1 MNQQFQIFHDFENFN
16 NNYVFNLFPYTK
28 IFEPEYTKE
37 NQTPKFFQEKNDLLN
52 QKFNSE
58 FIINDSSPLG
68 SANETTPS
76 QAKNNTFINSPII
89 DDSSQEKT
97 KNTPLF
103 QIDEIEN
110 SKELGDR
117 LLMNRLSARKSRLK
131 KKQYIKNME
140 EEIARLK
147 NQMVLNQNI
156 NVNSNNFFNLNL
168 KEENSSKKNELFLIK
183 INLLEKQEKE
193 VKNVGQKKSQNIMNQ
208 YESFQKTIL
217 REMLVKQIHF
227 FIPLRYQIY
236 GEKFIKLIEI
246 YEDDSITVIIK
257 KVEEN
262 LEKIKNYMNIVP
274 KNRIK
279 LVIKF
284 HEIYKKLE
292 NYVNNFQIL
301 FKESFK

>member
-1 MNQQFQIFHDFENFN
+1 MNQQFPIFHDFENFN

-28 IFEPEYTKE
+28 IFEPENTKE
-37 NQTPKFFQEKNDLLN
+37 SQTPKFFQEKNCLLN
-52 QKFNSE
+52 QKLNSE
-58 FIINDSSPLG
+58 FIINDLSPLG

-76 QAKNNTFINSPII
+76 QTKNNTFNNSPII
-89 DDSSQEKT
+89 DSSQEKT

-103 QIDEIEN
+103 QIDEVET

-117 LLMNRLSARKSRLK
+117 LLMNRISARKSRLK

-168 KEENSSKKNELFLIK
+168 KEENSSKKNESFLIK

-193 VKNVGQKKSQNIMNQ
+193 VKNVGQKKSQNTMNQ

-246 YEDDSITVIIK
+246 YEDDSINVIIK